1 MLALLTEFM
10 SSFAYGL
17 VTVGS
22 EVCKNILQ
30 RLGDQGDK
38 HGHLLRG
45 SCDRCSA
52 IFIFRVLLEN
62 SAFAVSDIAARDL
75 ILSYFRFPWE
85 LTLSDFWAF
94 VRPFGPCEQLP
105 IVQRPSATLYPT
117 WWRGYSVG
125 YKGEYLVNMG
135 IPFSVENGMESNY
148 GVWI

>member
-1 MLALLTEFM
+1 MLSDFYL
-10 SSFAYGL
+10 
-17 VTVGS
+17 
-22 EVCKNILQ
+22 
-30 RLGDQGDK
+30 
-38 HGHLLRG
+38 
-45 SCDRCSA
+45 SC
-52 IFIFRVLLEN
+52 VLLEN

>member
-1 MLALLTEFM
+1 MTLRSLLSDFLTFM
-10 SSFAYGL
+10 
-17 VTVGS
+17 
-22 EVCKNILQ
+22 C
-30 RLGDQGDK
+30 
-38 HGHLLRG
+38 
-45 SCDRCSA
+45 
-52 IFIFRVLLEN
+52 LLEN
-62 SAFAVSDIAARDL
+62 SHYAVSDIAARDL